1 MRKIPL
7 ILKRG
12 ANRYGQKLIILG
24 LILIVALT
32 TGCTGPNVKNQNT
45 SITPSPQVSYHNV
58 TRVEVVFIHPV
69 PGCSSCDAVGIYANE
84 TVNTYFLKENT
95 AGRLSFVDVNLN
107 LPENRNIVER
117 YGVYSESLWFG
128 IYDDDGFHKV
138 EDLNVW
144 YKIYNKDDFMSY
156 LKGELEQILYGNS
169 PGYGS
174 PPAP

>member
-12 ANRYGQKLIILG
+12 ASRYGQKLIILG
-24 LILIVALT
+24 LILSVILT
-32 TGCTGPNVKNQNT
+32 TGCIGQNVKNQNT

-95 AGRLSFVDVNLN
+95 AGRLAFVDVNLN
-107 LPENRNIVER
+107 IPENRNIVER
-117 YGVYSESLWFG
+117 YGVYSESLWLG

-144 YKIYNKDDFMSY
+144 YKIYNKEDFMSY

-169 PGYGS
+169 PAYGS